1 MRYQM
6 MRQRMVRE
14 QLVSRGIYDPAVL
27 EVMGQVPRHLF
38 VDQGLAVTAYKD
50 HPLPIGYGQTI
61 SQPYI
66 VALMTQELR
75 LTGSESVLEIGTG
88 CGYQTAILAGLAR
101 RVCTVERLRSLSL
114 QAREVL
120 AELRI
125 DNVLFRV
132 GDGTLGWPAMA
143 PFDAIIVTAAA
154 PSLPE
159 SLVEQLADGGRMVIP
174 VGSRGMQ
181 SLTVIEKDGG
191 NLRQRV
197 VEMVRFVSLVG
208 EEGWEEE

>member
-1 MRYQM
+1 MRYQV

-14 QLVSRGIYDPAVL
+14 QLVPRGICDPAVL

-38 VDQGLAVTAYKD
+38 VDQGLAVSAYKD

-101 RVCTVERLRSLSL
+101 RVCTVERLRPLSL

-154 PSLPE
+154 PDMPE
-159 SLVEQLADGGRMVIP
+159 SLGEQLADGGRMVIP

-181 SLTVIEKDGG
+181 SLTVIEKEGG

-208 EEGWEEE
+208 KEGWEEE

>member
-1 MRYQM
+1 MRYQV

-14 QLVSRGIYDPAVL
+14 QLVPRGICDPAVL

-38 VDQGLAVTAYKD
+38 VDQGLAVSAYKD

-101 RVCTVERLRSLSL
+101 RVCTVERLRPLSL

-154 PSLPE
+154 PDMPE

-181 SLTVIEKDGG
+181 SLTVIEKEGG

-208 EEGWEEE
+208 KEGWEEE